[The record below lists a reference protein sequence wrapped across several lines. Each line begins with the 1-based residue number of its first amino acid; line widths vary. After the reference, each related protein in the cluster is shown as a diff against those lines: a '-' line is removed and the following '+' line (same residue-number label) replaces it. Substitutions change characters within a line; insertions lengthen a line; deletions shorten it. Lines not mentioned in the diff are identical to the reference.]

1 MSDPALVAW
10 TSASKLDRVICHQ
23 TEPKV
28 ILSKPQAEPAPDEA
42 GWDAH
47 LWGVLILLCG
57 VLFLDGLDV
66 SMVGVALPSIR
77 EDLGLSTSQLQWI
90 VSGYVLGYGGLLLLG
105 GRAADLL
112 GRRRVLLGALTVFT
126 AASLLGGLVSDGS
139 LLVATRFLKGASA
152 AFTAPASL
160 SMITTTF
167 PEGYCRNRALSIYT
181 ACGASGFSL
190 GLIFGGL
197 LTEVGWRFT
206 FLLPVP
212 IAAAILI
219 AAPRF
224 LPKDE
229 ATRFDWR
236 RFDVAGAFA
245 VTAGMLLL
253 VRTVVRAP
261 DVGWSAASTLISFAI
276 AAALLTAF
284 VTIERRTPQPLVRLG
299 ILRSAS
305 LRRAN
310 LGAMAVFGSYVGF
323 QFVATLYMQTLLGWS
338 ALGMAF
344 AFLPAGLIVAFGA
357 PRIGALAGRFG
368 TERVIVA
375 GGIAFVIGYALF
387 LRIDETS
394 AYGAVMLPTMLLIGT
409 GFALTFPSLNI
420 QATAGIA
427 NEEQG
432 LASGLVS
439 TSFQVGG
446 AVVLAVVSAIV
457 TSETGSATD
466 ASSLLDGY
474 RPALAV
480 VTLVAGLGLLVG
492 LTGILRRRPEPVLA
506 S

>member
-1 MSDPALVAW
+1 MSDPVLVARPR
-10 TSASKLDRVICHQ
+10 ASKLHRVICHH
-23 TEPKV
+23 TEPKAV
-28 ILSKPQAEPAPDEA
+28 RCRPALARECEDR
-42 GWDAH
+42 WDAR
-47 LWGVLILLCG
+47 LWGVLVLLCG

-77 EDLGLSTSQLQWI
+77 ADLGLSTSQLQWI

-112 GRRRVLLGALTVFT
+112 GRRRVLLAALGVFT
-126 AASLLGGLVSDGS
+126 VASLLGGLVSDGS

-167 PEGYCRNRALSIYT
+167 REGPERNRALSVYT

-197 LTEVGWRFT
+197 LTEVGWRLT

-212 IAAAILI
+212 IAAAILVV
-219 AAPRF
+219 APRL
-224 LPKDE
+224 LPKDPPLKI
-229 ATRFDWR
+229 DR
-236 RFDVAGAFA
+236 RGFDVAGALA
-245 VTAGMLLL
+245 VTVGMLLL

-261 DVGWSAASTLISFAI
+261 DAGWASASTLVSFAV
-276 AAALLTAF
+276 ATALLVAF
-284 VTIERRTPQPLVRLG
+284 VAVEKRATQPLVRLG

-310 LGAMAVFGSYVGF
+310 LGAMTVFGSYVGF

-338 ALGMAF
+338 ALEMAF

-357 PRIGALAGRFG
+357 PRIGALADRFG
-368 TERVIVA
+368 TQRIIVA
-375 GGIAFVIGYALF
+375 GGAAFVAGYALF
-387 LRIDETS
+387 LRIDQTS
-394 AYGAVMLPTMLLIGT
+394 AYAEVMLPTMLLLGT
-409 GFALTFPSLNI
+409 GFALCFPSLNI

-446 AVVLAVVSAIV
+446 AIVLAVVSAIV
-457 TSETGSATD
+457 TSQTGSATD
-466 ASSLLDGY
+466 PASLLDGY
-474 RPALAV
+474 RPALVV
-480 VTLVAGLGLLVG
+480 VTLVAALGLLVG
-492 LTGILRRRPEPVLA
+492 LVGTLRSRPEPALA
-506 S
+506 

>member
-10 TSASKLDRVICHQ
+10 TCASKLDRVICHQ

-112 GRRRVLLGALTVFT
+112 GRRRVLLAALTVFT

-197 LTEVGWRFT
+197 LTEVGWRYT

-212 IAAAILI
+212 IATAILI

-224 LPKDE
+224 LPKDPP
-229 ATRFDWR
+229 TKFDWR
-236 RFDVAGAFA
+236 SFDIAGAFA
-245 VTAGMLLL
+245 VTTGMLLL

-261 DVGWSAASTLISFAI
+261 DVGWAAASTLVSFAI
-276 AAALLTAF
+276 AAALLSAF
-284 VTIERRTPQPLVRLG
+284 VAIEQRTPEPLVRLG

-305 LRRAN
+305 LVRAN

-357 PRIGALAGRFG
+357 PRIGALADRFG
-368 TERVIVA
+368 TERIIVV
-375 GGIAFVIGYALF
+375 GGIAFVIGYGLF

-394 AYGAVMLPTMLLIGT
+394 PYVAVMLPTMLLIGT

-420 QATAGIA
+420 QATAGVA
-427 NEEQG
+427 NAEQG

-457 TSETGSATD
+457 TSESGSATD
-466 ASSLLDGY
+466 AASLLDGY

-492 LTGILRRRPEPVLA
+492 LTGTLRRRPEPVLA

>member
-1 MSDPALVAW
+1 
-10 TSASKLDRVICHQ
+10 VICH
-23 TEPKV
+23 PCH
-28 ILSKPQAEPAPDEA
+28 PDALNPCEEA
-42 GWDAH
+42 GRTDPTWDAR
-47 LWGVLILLCG
+47 LWGVLVLLCG

-77 EDLGLSTSQLQWI
+77 SDLHLSTSQLQWI

-105 GRAADLL
+105 GRCADLL
-112 GRRRVLLGALTVFT
+112 GRRRVLLCALGVFT

-139 LLVATRFLKGASA
+139 LLVATRFFKGASA

-167 PEGYCRNRALSIYT
+167 PEGPARNRALSVYT

-190 GLIFGGL
+190 GLVFGGL

-212 IAAAILI
+212 IALGILLT
-219 AAPRF
+219 APRL
-224 LPKDE
+224 LPKDGPLKVD
-229 ATRFDWR
+229 RRGFDI
-236 RFDVAGAFA
+236 AGAFT

-261 DVGWSAASTLISFAI
+261 NVGWSSAETLVSFAV
-276 AAALLTAF
+276 AALLLGAF
-284 VTIERRTPQPLVRLG
+284 VSIERRSAEPLVRLS
-299 ILRSAS
+299 IFRSGS

-310 LGAMAVFGSYVGF
+310 LGAVAVFGAYVGF
-323 QFVATLYMQTLLGWS
+323 QFVATLYMQGLRGWS

-357 PRIGALAGRFG
+357 PRVGALADRFG
-368 TERVIVA
+368 TQRVILVGA
-375 GGIAFVIGYALF
+375 VAFVIGYALF

-394 AYGAVMLPTMLLIGT
+394 PYIGVMLPTMLLIGI
-409 GFALTFPSLNI
+409 GFALCFPSLNI
-420 QATAGIA
+420 QATAGVPDR
-427 NEEQG
+427 EQG

-446 AVVLAVVSAIV
+446 AVVLAVVSAVV
-457 TSETGSATD
+457 TSNTGSGSD
-466 ASSLLDGY
+466 PSSLLDGY
-474 RPALAV
+474 KPALGV
-480 VTLVAGLGLLVG
+480 VTLVAALGLAVALSGVG
-492 LTGILRRRPEPVLA
+492 RLRRSPVGVTAARESPA
-506 S
+506 SS

>member
-1 MSDPALVAW
+1 MSDRALVETLSPSNLAP
-10 TSASKLDRVICHQ
+10 VICHQ

-28 ILSKPQAEPAPDEA
+28 ILSKPQAEPEPEEA

-112 GRRRVLLGALTVFT
+112 GRRRVLLGALGVFT
-126 AASLLGGLVSDGS
+126 CASLLGGVVSDGS

-212 IAAAILI
+212 IAAAILLVG
-219 AAPRF
+219 PRL
-224 LPKDE
+224 LPKDPPHSV
-229 ATRFDWR
+229 DR
-236 RFDVAGAFA
+236 RGFDVAGAFA

-261 DVGWSAASTLISFAI
+261 DVGWGSASTLVSFAI
-276 AAALLTAF
+276 AAALLAAF
-284 VTIERRTPQPLVRLG
+284 VAIERRAPQPLVRLG

-305 LRRAN
+305 LVRAN

-357 PRIGALAGRFG
+357 PRIGALADRFG
-368 TERVIVA
+368 TERIIVA

-394 AYGAVMLPTMLLIGT
+394 AYAAVMLPTMLLLGT

-466 ASSLLDGY
+466 AASLLDGY

-480 VTLVAGLGLLVG
+480 VTLVAALGLVVG
-492 LTGILRRRPEPVLA
+492 LIGTLRRRPEPILA